1 MSSCPRCGCENPD
14 SSRYCESCGSSL
26 VVDDE
31 VERIIPQEEFTKGM
45 EFVEIRKTPE
55 RLRDRKIAVTLSVI
69 ASVSSLV
76 MLLLWRMEFT
86 LETPFM
92 TEIESFSFLEIAAV
106 SSYGTWIYILI
117 VLAVVASVF
126 GILSSFVA
134 AYSATIVMVVSVLSC
149 LPFYATQSFGLVDL
163 PVVYSVSGLDQLC
176 IPVLISFA
184 IDVVG
189 LLAGVF
195 AAKSVSMDRRV
206 FDRKTGGRHL
216 GLMYN
221 VDREWNHVA
230 RRRRCPIDVRTMDVS
245 T

>member
-1 MSSCPRCGCENPD
+1 MSSCPRCGRENPD
-14 SSRYCESCGSSL
+14 SSRYCESCGVSL
-26 VVDDE
+26 TVDDE
-31 VERIIPQEEFTKGM
+31 VERIIPQEEFTRGM

-55 RLRDRKIAVTLSVI
+55 RLRDRRIAIVLSVI
-69 ASVSSLV
+69 TSVSSLL
-76 MLLLWRMEFT
+76 MLFLWRMEFT

-92 TEIESFSFLEIAAV
+92 TELESMSFLEIAAV

-126 GILSSFVA
+126 GILSSLVA

-176 IPVLISFA
+176 IPVFISFA

-189 LLAGVF
+189 LLAGAF
-195 AAKSVSMDRRV
+195 AAKSVSMDRRIL
-206 FDRKTGGRHL
+206 DRKTGVRHL

-230 RRRRCPIDVRTMDVS
+230 RRQR
-245 T
+245 